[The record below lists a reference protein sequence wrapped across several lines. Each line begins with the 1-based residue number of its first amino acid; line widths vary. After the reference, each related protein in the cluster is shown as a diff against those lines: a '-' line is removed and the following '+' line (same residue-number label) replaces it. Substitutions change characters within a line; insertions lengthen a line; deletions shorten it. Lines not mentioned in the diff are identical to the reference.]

1 MKKLAIDNYPYYNWE
16 KGGYG
21 DMDNSNSLGKELME
35 KTKISDQVV
44 CRLCGKGVW
53 VPSNPAAEYNSWF
66 TCSHCGARRHI
77 ERNVTVE

>member
-1 MKKLAIDNYPYYNWE
+1 MVI
-16 KGGYG
+16 
-21 DMDNSNSLGKELME
+21 MDNSNSLGKELME

-44 CRLCGKGVW
+44 CRLCGKGIL